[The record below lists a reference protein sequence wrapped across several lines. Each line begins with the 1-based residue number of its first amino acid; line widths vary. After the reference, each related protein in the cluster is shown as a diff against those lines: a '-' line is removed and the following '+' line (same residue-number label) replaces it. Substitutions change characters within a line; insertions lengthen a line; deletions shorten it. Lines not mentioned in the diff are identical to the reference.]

1 MTGALV
7 WALPL
12 LVAASVVAA
21 TAGGLPG
28 WVRILGWLVAAAVVA
43 AGVLVAPQLR
53 WRRWRWELSD
63 EELDLR
69 HGTVTVVRTLVPI
82 ARVQHVD
89 TERTV
94 VSQLFGLAAVR
105 VHTAAG
111 ATKIPALT
119 EGDAGRVRDRIAA
132 LARVPD
138 EL

>member
-12 LVAASVVAA
+12 LVAASAVAA